1 LHAEGLGGV
10 LQGAGGGVNCFT
22 KQLKR
27 TSNMGIVRKSFLL
40 NRLGIPI
47 SKSEGRNVVANMRE
61 LIILS
66 EQGPWRYMV
75 IMFYAVIE

>member
-1 LHAEGLGGV
+1 
-10 LQGAGGGVNCFT
+10 
-22 KQLKR
+22 
-27 TSNMGIVRKSFLL
+27 MGIVRKSFLL
-40 NRLGIPI
+40 NRLGIPV

-75 IMFYAVIE
+75 IMLYAVIK

>member
-1 LHAEGLGGV
+1 
-10 LQGAGGGVNCFT
+10 
-22 KQLKR
+22 
-27 TSNMGIVRKSFLL
+27 MGIVRKSFLL

-47 SKSEGRNVVANMRE
+47 SKSEGRNVVSNMRE

-75 IMFYAVIE
+75 IMLYAVIK